1 MSYPP
6 NTAHHVDDTTGHGG
20 LVVGHDEGTPTQT
33 DDFASTSLLLGLCAF
48 SEEVLLSLEI
58 KSALKKQGVHET
70 EMPEYFQCL
79 QELAGIVSTTRP
91 TTEALPTALQHS
103 LEKPELEEA
112 MGTLKDYLWDAAG
125 ACWDSERALALAQC
139 ACSVNQRSKNPRNY
153 FLIDP
158 KNLHHSVYHKALRG
172 LRSALETIL

>member
-1 MSYPP
+1 MSYPSP
-6 NTAHHVDDTTGHGG
+6 AAPYVDDTTGHGG
-20 LVVGHDEGTPTQT
+20 LVVAGQDEGASTGH

-48 SEEVLLSLEI
+48 SDEVLLSLEI

-70 EMPEYFQCL
+70 EMPEYFHCL
-79 QELAGIVSTTRP
+79 QELAGIVSSTQRA
-91 TTEALPTALQHS
+91 TEDVPLPLQHS

-112 MGTLKDYLWDAAG
+112 MGTLKGYLWDASG
-125 ACWDSERALALAQC
+125 GGWDSERALALAQC

-158 KNLHHSVYHKALRG
+158 KNHHHSVYHKALRG
-172 LRSALETIL
+172 LRCALE